1 MKQSAARMTNHFP
14 SCFPNFGG
22 PNWHRHMTDKPVP
35 MLKKTC
41 PKSLQ
46 VFDFWRPPL
55 HQLLKGL
62 LRGWRL
68 DVSGVEAVWTRET
81 RKRKRQTAGWWWGK
95 GHFHHSFFWLRE
107 NESERFFNC
116 QIRHSFKQISNTSVV
131 AQTLQQ
137 WAHNLYMF
145 NKGKPLL

>member
-35 MLKKTC
+35 MLKKNLSKITA
-41 PKSLQ
+41 
-46 VFDFWRPPL
+46 
-55 HQLLKGL
+55 GL
-62 LRGWRL
+62 WFLEATFTPAPQGFAERMKL

-116 QIRHSFKQISNTSVV
+116 QIRHSFKQISNTSGV